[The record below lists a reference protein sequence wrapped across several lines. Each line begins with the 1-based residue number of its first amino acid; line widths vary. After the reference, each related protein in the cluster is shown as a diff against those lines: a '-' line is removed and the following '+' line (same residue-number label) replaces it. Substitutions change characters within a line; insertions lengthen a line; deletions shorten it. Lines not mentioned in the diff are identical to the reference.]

1 MSLPSIGRSS
11 CKFFVRDEKK
21 EKMLDR
27 AILISNDINRGMVIR
42 LYIKSDA
49 RV

>member
-1 MSLPSIGRSS
+1 MLLSSIGRKSS
-11 CKFFVRDEKK
+11 CKFFVRDEK
-21 EKMLDR
+21 MFDR